1 MNLLQRHEEGFTLLE
16 LLVSVAIIGII
27 FAAQVGPFQQTIAS
41 RDIAEQTIEAT
52 AAARTTLE
60 RLAEEIT
67 GAVAPPDA
75 RGNFAVLDRSFDLPS
90 SEFRFASTA
99 ARRLRGDLTDP
110 VSYLRY
116 RLEDDPWAPGRQV
129 LVKEQ
134 LPSVA
139 AEGVEPVS
147 AIILEGVRGF
157 RVEVLPGRS
166 SEWTRTWSAEGTRSP
181 LPRAVRLTLTLDETN
196 GSPEPYRLTVRLPM
210 GPRR

>member
-1 MNLLQRHEEGFTLLE
+1 M
-16 LLVSVAIIGII
+16 
-27 FAAQVGPFQQTIAS
+27 
-41 RDIAEQTIEAT
+41 
-52 AAARTTLE
+52 
-60 RLAEEIT
+60 
-67 GAVAPPDA
+67 
-75 RGNFAVLDRSFDLPS
+75 
-90 SEFRFASTA
+90 
-99 ARRLRGDLTDP
+99 
-110 VSYLRY
+110 
-116 RLEDDPWAPGRQV
+116 EDDPWAPGRQV

-147 AIILEGVRGF
+147 AVILEGVRGF